1 MQRKDTMKKK
11 SVILFSI
18 LFVVAAVSS
27 CASIADKK
35 IEAENKQF
43 LEGPFAK
50 GVDKETFR
58 VLIMS
63 DKYLFV
69 QTNYQETIE
78 RINDPGGDR
87 YICDEV
93 KKYDKIDESREGIY
107 HISLYPDRGTLMKV
121 RPYKPLNLIELD
133 NIIIDDLQRWS
144 FKFPQMTIQ
153 PSNLYIKYR
162 IVLRK
167 KQSDAQIIKEVE
179 KKMMSDDNPEKDK

>member
-1 MQRKDTMKKK
+1 MKR
-11 SVILFSI
+11 IITSI
-18 LFVVAAVSS
+18 CIMLLAAAAVSS
-27 CASIADKK
+27 CTSIADKK
-35 IEAENKQF
+35 IVDENKQF
-43 LEGPFAK
+43 LEAPFAR

-78 RINDPGGDR
+78 RVNDPGGDR

-93 KKYDKIDESREGIY
+93 KKYDKIDESREGMY
-107 HISLYPDRGTLMKV
+107 HVSLYPDRGTLMKV

-133 NIIIDDLQRWS
+133 NVIIDDLQRWS
-144 FKFPQMTIQ
+144 FKFPKMIVQ
-153 PSNLYIKYR
+153 PTNLYIKYR

-167 KQSDAQIIKEVE
+167 RQSDAQIIKEVE
-179 KKMMSDDNPEKDK
+179 KKMMSSEEEEKNN

>member
-1 MQRKDTMKKK
+1 MKKNFAIHCLIFFA
-11 SVILFSI
+11 VG
-18 LFVVAAVSS
+18 AVSS
-27 CASIADKK
+27 CASIAEKK

-43 LEGPFAK
+43 LEAPFTN

-63 DKYLFV
+63 NKYLFV
-69 QTNYQETIE
+69 QTNNQETIE
-78 RINDPGGDR
+78 RVNDPGGDR

-93 KKYDKIDESREGIY
+93 KKYDKIDESREGMY

-133 NIIIDDLQRWS
+133 NIVIDDLQRWS
-144 FKFPQMTIQ
+144 FKFPKMIIQ

-167 KQSDAQIIKEVE
+167 RQSDAQIIKEVE
-179 KKMMSDDNPEKDK
+179 KKMMSDDDPEKDN